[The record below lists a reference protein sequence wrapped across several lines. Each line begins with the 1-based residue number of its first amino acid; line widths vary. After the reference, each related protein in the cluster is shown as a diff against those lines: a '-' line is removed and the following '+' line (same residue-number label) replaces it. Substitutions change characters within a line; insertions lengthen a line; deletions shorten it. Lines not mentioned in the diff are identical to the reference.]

1 MFRHTK
7 VTFCSTLNV
16 TDICKKLFGQNKCLA
31 VMEKATTNPH
41 IHIQGLTD
49 MSESYYNEQF
59 RLMTQSHWM
68 RHNGEKHN
76 PVKHSHKDINEKG
89 FQYMCKEGPP
99 CVIYQQLFQPG
110 EIEELHTLSEQHVDQ
125 IKHGLKRKLHEID
138 IEGMD
143 PSAVHAEYREKGL
156 DYYLHEDKMPPP
168 NFQKHVLWAMATKN
182 PQSPRRKRYV
192 SERI

>member
-1 MFRHTK
+1 
-7 VTFCSTLNV
+7 
-16 TDICKKLFGQNKCLA
+16 
-31 VMEKATTNPH
+31 MEKATTNPH

-110 EIEELHTLSEQHVDQ
+110 EIDELHTLSEQHVEQ

-138 IEGMD
+138 TISME
-143 PSAVHAEYREKGL
+143 PAEIHRVYKKAAAR
-156 DYYLHEDKMPPP
+156 YYLSEDKMPPP
-168 NFQKHVLWAMATKN
+168 NVQKHIYWAMMKID
-182 PQSPRRKRYV
+182 PPRDAV
-192 SERI
+192 IDWAFDRI